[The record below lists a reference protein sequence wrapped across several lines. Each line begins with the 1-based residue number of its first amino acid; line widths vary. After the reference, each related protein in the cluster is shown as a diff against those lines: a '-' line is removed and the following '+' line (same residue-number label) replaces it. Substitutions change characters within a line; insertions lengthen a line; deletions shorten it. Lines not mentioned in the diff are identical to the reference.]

1 MEIILENQSALVK
14 RKYLK
19 GHRLERN
26 VAKVPFEVKD
36 GKSRYK
42 ILRDFYPTENIFRLG
57 EYLFT
62 LADLY
67 AAVREQMGSETL
79 RRRNAVINLKNELNS
94 YTLVC
99 RLRKR
104 FYKFQDVTV
113 LRDFYRVQGSGEERR
128 RKIQLGAKIRK
139 TRREPGRSSGA
150 FRSISDLVRRRG
162 LKDAKDC
169 EWGGRKNL

>member
-1 MEIILENQSALVK
+1 MNNEFRCGAFIVE
-14 RKYLK
+14 
-19 GHRLERN
+19 GRN

-42 ILRDFYPTENIFRLG
+42 ILQDFYPTENIFRLG

-79 RRRNAVINLKNELNS
+79 RR
-94 YTLVC
+94 YTLLC